1 MLAIGVCQHRRDRT
15 FILFLFFLRL
25 LLDFDL
31 PWKSAT
37 DFHMGR
43 HAVVIGIGRYADPQ
57 LTDVP
62 RRAADAVKLAGKL
75 PGRRGKSCTHTL
87 ARTATQT
94 DIGATDAGCSFAD
107 PGELLG
113 ALALRPVRAARV
125 VGGRTGTAPAP
136 SRLPGMSP

>member
-1 MLAIGVCQHRRDRT
+1 MGRKGGRG
-15 FILFLFFLRL
+15 FFGTDFFRL

-107 PGELLG
+107 PDELLG

-125 VGGRTGTAPAP
+125 VGGRTGTAP

>member
-1 MLAIGVCQHRRDRT
+1 
-15 FILFLFFLRL
+15 
-25 LLDFDL
+25 
-31 PWKSAT
+31 
-37 DFHMGR
+37 MGR